1 MANDTKK
8 YGKRYK
14 IKGANAM
21 RFTAHSP
28 NIATNFSKNIQYKKS
43 SLSDTGTQMDKLMYI
58 Y

>member
-28 NIATNFSKNIQYKKS
+28 NQTLFMEPDWLFTSKPPITLK
-43 SLSDTGTQMDKLMYI
+43 YI
-58 Y
+58 VP

>member
-28 NIATNFSKNIQYKKS
+28 KS
-43 SLSDTGTQMDKLMYI
+43 APKVYI
-58 Y
+58 KGFKG